1 MTLYFSKSADAQDPV
16 ILAMRKI
23 GQDDILLMLTS
34 IKFKDKN
41 KDMITAYITIINDI
55 LLELILNPS
64 SFNKTSFHFGSLI
77 ARGGKAI
84 MGIFTFLIKNL
95 FQQLYLLRGQF
106 SGEEDSYRMNHLF
119 STQIQNPDAAY
130 LAKRIKVIKKIIEN
144 AIFVLGLN
152 FPQSQPV
159 S

>member
-95 FQQLYLLRGQF
+95 FQQLYLLRG
-106 SGEEDSYRMNHLF
+106 
-119 STQIQNPDAAY
+119 
-130 LAKRIKVIKKIIEN
+130 
-144 AIFVLGLN
+144 
-152 FPQSQPV
+152 
-159 S
+159 